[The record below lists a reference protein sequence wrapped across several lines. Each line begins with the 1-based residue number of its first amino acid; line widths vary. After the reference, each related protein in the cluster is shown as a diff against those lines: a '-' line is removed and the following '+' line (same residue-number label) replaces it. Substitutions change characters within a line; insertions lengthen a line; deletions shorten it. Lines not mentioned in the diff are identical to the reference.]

1 MFRQAIY
8 GQMERMPPKG
18 NNMGETHT
26 LKGLRLQT
34 KIDFP
39 SQAGG
44 GKLSVIHKACQF

>member
-1 MFRQAIY
+1 MFGQAIY

-26 LKGLRLQT
+26 LKGLKLQT

-39 SQAGG
+39 FQARGR
-44 GKLSVIHKACQF
+44 KLGMIHKAC